1 MVSATRLQRPMAR
14 TNPSLDVTS
23 WGVAGIGSLYHK
35 LSKRWEGLPDKGLSR
50 LVTFARTKVTKPYES
65 ACPWDIYSR
74 GFADEMLV
82 RRTRMAIEDMD
93 DLHLRIA
100 RVTDDL
106 RTIQQELNCAAMQA
120 PSDPELM
127 EALNSL
133 SETEPIETLRVAL
146 DQMRHFLW
154 FYSEVMN
161 NDPELGDKLRQAGTA
176 TAPSDD
182 SPKTGKAFL
191 DQLSR
196 VDELMLLH
204 HLTEAKRRKPN

>member
-1 MVSATRLQRPMAR
+1 MAF
-14 TNPSLDVTS
+14 D
-23 WGVAGIGSLYHK
+23 
-35 LSKRWEGLPDKGLSR
+35 DK
-50 LVTFARTKVTKPYES
+50 
-65 ACPWDIYSR
+65 
-74 GFADEMLV
+74 
-82 RRTRMAIEDMD
+82 D

-100 RVTDDL
+100 RVTEDL

-154 FYSEVMN
+154 FYSQVMSIE
-161 NDPELGDKLRQAGTA
+161 PELGDKLRQAATA
-176 TAPSDD
+176 TGNDSAP
-182 SPKTGKAFL
+182 KLGRAFL

-196 VDELMLLH
+196 ADELMLLH
-204 HLTEAKRRKPN
+204 HLAEAKRRKPN